1 MIALGSPL
9 PPGRPAA
16 RPPPDSRAADDH
28 VRVSSQF
35 SRQYCGCAA
44 QYAGNGTA
52 AARAASR
59 YWRCSANWAASSS
72 GGRSTLAW
80 WAVAGQSAWCPRRR
94 RGNWRDCCTGC
105 SMPRMCPGLQPPAR
119 LTTALPNTPPHS
131 ETAGRMPPAG
141 MLTPGDSPTQAKP
154 APAPGIPVF
163 QRPGEWPSGAW
174 RAPGACPTAG
184 GRRVGVAVACLKPWP
199 LAPGVGGT
207 R

>member
-141 MLTPGDSPTQAKP
+141 MLTPGEGCSPQETPLPRPSQHRHRGFRCSSGRGNGRP
-154 APAPGIPVF
+154 A
-163 QRPGEWPSGAW
+163 R
-174 RAPGACPTAG
+174 G
-184 GRRVGVAVACLKPWP
+184 GRLALVPPLVAAGSVSLSRA
-199 LAPGVGGT
+199 
-207 R
+207 